1 MWRFWLMA
9 MGDGKKAGTSDISL
23 IIRHFSSGFKAHFA
37 RPPELTKAVPST
49 IVPANSIWSC
59 F

>member
-1 MWRFWLMA
+1 MA
-9 MGDGKKAGTSDISL
+9 GFADISL
-23 IIRHFSSGFKAHFA
+23 IVPAFSSGFKAPA
-37 RPPELTKAVPST
+37 ACRPELTKSVPST